1 MGKTG
6 IGTSGSPA
14 EMQSVAKSYRGKPK
28 FSLISK
34 GIGVFLGG
42 SHSKTSACNVGDP
55 GSILRLGRS
64 PGEGNGYTLQYSCL
78 EYPMDRRAWW
88 ATVHWITKN
97 QTRLSALAC
106 TAQYN

>member
-6 IGTSGSPA
+6 IGRSGSPA

-42 SHSKTSACNVGDP
+42 SHSKTSACNVGDL
-55 GSILRLGRS
+55 GSIPELGRA
-64 PGEGNGYTLQYSCL
+64 PGEGNGNPLQYSGL
-78 EYPMDRRAWW
+78 ENSMDRRAW
-88 ATVHWITKN
+88 
-97 QTRLSALAC
+97 
-106 TAQYN
+106 